1 MHLILKDTES
11 ANEKVQQL
19 IELYPFSRVQRL
31 PTCTIVETA
40 KVVCCVVQFLEKR
53 IKVWR
58 SDVEHSENK
67 PIYLRFQDLVSVQD
81 L

>member
-1 MHLILKDTES
+1 MHLILKDTEK

-40 KVVCCVVQFLEKR
+40 KVVCCVVQFPER
-53 IKVWR
+53 RVKVWR
-58 SDVEHSENK
+58 SDVEHSENS
-67 PIYLRFQDLVSVQD
+67 PIYLHFQDLVSIQD